1 MLENLLVNSRQVPKP
16 GLRYAADE
24 LQSVANSAGPA
35 STDELHSY
43 LAPGVAADPTA
54 RIRLNDT
61 LKNQIEHAINSVN
74 GGLKGPAQNA
84 RNEIDT
90 YGALA
95 IRAHYR
101 LSDPEVQRKFAYFL
115 LAVVTAGFEGLDTTG
130 TQMGTFLGSWRGG
143 GF

>member
-1 MLENLLVNSRQVPKP
+1 MLENLLAVSTEVPTP
-16 GLRYAADE
+16 ALRHAANE
-24 LQSVANSAGPA
+24 LQMVANSAGEA
-35 STDELHSY
+35 TQQELHNY
-43 LAPGVAADPTA
+43 LAPGVAADAAA
-54 RIRLNDT
+54 RIRLHPV
-61 LKNQIEHAINSVN
+61 LKSQIEAAINNVN
-74 GGLKGPAQNA
+74 GSLKGPAQNA

-130 TQMGTFLGSWRGG
+130 TQMGNFLGSWRGG